1 LVKTKSVYHDPI
13 DQDDG
18 VRILVMRWWPR
29 GVSKEKKKI
38 GMWIR
43 ELGPSKELLQ
53 DLMSKKIDIPEY
65 EKRYFKEMESRM
77 DRIKELAELAG
88 EGLQKYLQI
97 LLCLFYKG
105 IHLFFHISIDSKFAT
120 GISL

>member
-29 GVSKEKKKI
+29 GASKEKKKI
-38 GMWIR
+38 DIWIR

-53 DLMSKKIDIPEY
+53 DLMGKKIGIPEY
-65 EKRYFKEMESRM
+65 EKRYFKEMESQT

-88 EGLQKYLQI
+88 EGNI
-97 LLCLFYKG
+97 TLLCWEKTDEGCHRRLLKQLVENNLG
-105 IHLFFHISIDSKFAT
+105 ERNE
-120 GISL
+120 G